1 MDRVGVIVCGGQS
14 RRMGADKN
22 FIRWGNRTL
31 LQQVVDTLGN
41 ACDRV
46 VLVAATST
54 QTLPELQCSVP
65 FQRLE
70 DDRPGAGPA
79 AALATALRWLSRQ
92 PEPAVMSQD
101 ENQEVPKRS
110 SQQAANENEQ
120 AANENAQA
128 ASEQAPRKQGVG
140 GRSVGRRVFLVGN
153 DSPHLEPS
161 IVDYLFQALT
171 QSDGAWAAVPCDL
184 TLSQP
189 GAATPSSRLPQPT
202 NRKASNRPDRVQP
215 LTACYDAACLPQ
227 LEAYLARG
235 ERSLRG
241 FLAEIPVAWVP
252 FDSLREWDP
261 TLRSFRNC
269 NSPSDLPP
277 SVLAQN
283 PECRR

>member
-41 ACDRV
+41 ACDQL

-79 AALATALRWLSRQ
+79 AALATALRWLSCQ
-92 PEPAVMSQD
+92 PEPAMMSQD
-101 ENQEVPKRS
+101 VNHEVPKRS
-110 SQQAANENEQ
+110 PPQAANEQ
-120 AANENAQA
+120 AANE
-128 ASEQAPRKQGVG
+128 QAPSQQGIG

-161 IVDYLFQALT
+161 IVDCLFHTLT
-171 QSDGAWAAVPCDL
+171 LSVGAWAAVPCDL
-184 TLSQP
+184 TLSPP
-189 GAATPSSRLPQPT
+189 GTAPPSSLLPPAT
-202 NRKASNRPDRVQP
+202 TRKASDRPDRVQP

-227 LEAYLARG
+227 LEAYLARD
-235 ERSLRG
+235 ERSLKG

-261 TLRSFRNC
+261 TLRSFQNW

-283 PECRR
+283 PECQR